1 MSRND
6 DRRLK
11 WYERGVR
18 ALVAARPTAP
28 QVYCC
33 PLCLRGFD
41 AAHLDLLSIEDVPP
55 RSVGGKPLL
64 LTCRECNNRHGTEL
78 DAHIKAGRDL
88 GEVLAGSRETFGRL
102 RVGDER
108 MAVKGTVFG
117 ERNELSEMIGKSHPA
132 ERDAVQGFFEG
143 LAGGDATGCE
153 FQFEFSM
160 RHDEWRER
168 VGWLRVA
175 YLYLF
180 ALLGHTFVLRE
191 VMNPIRTQFQRPD
204 EKLVPQIIKTMVEP
218 VAEPRMV
225 SVSRPHDLRSFVVQ
239 LERWTFFF
247 PGFVGEDSFCERLA
261 ALPERGELSL
271 TGQQLTV
278 PREPVFAGDFHPD
291 VIRLLA
297 LGQRGVPVAGEPAA
311 E

>member
-6 DRRLK
+6 DRRLE
-11 WYERGVR
+11 WHERGVR
-18 ALVAARPTAP
+18 ALVAARPAAP
-28 QVYCC
+28 HVYCC

-55 RSVGGKPLL
+55 RSVGGRPLL

-117 ERNELSEMIGKSHPA
+117 EHNELREIVGKSDPA

-143 LAGGDATGCE
+143 LAGGDATGRE
-153 FQFEFSM
+153 FQFEFLM

-191 VMNPIRTQFQRPD
+191 VMNPIRDQFQRPD
-204 EKLVPQIIKTMVEP
+204 ERLVPQIIKTMVEP
-218 VAEPRMV
+218 VVEPRMV
-225 SVSRPHDLRSFVVQ
+225 SVSHPHDLSSFVVQ
-239 LERWTFFF
+239 LEHWTFFF
-247 PGFVGEDSFCERLA
+247 PGFIAEDSFYERLS
-261 ALPERGELSL
+261 ALPEQGQLSL
-271 TGQQLTV
+271 TGQALTF
-278 PREPVFAGDFHPD
+278 PRQPVFACDFHPD

-297 LGQRGVPVAGEPAA
+297 LGQSGVPEEGEPA
-311 E
+311 ED